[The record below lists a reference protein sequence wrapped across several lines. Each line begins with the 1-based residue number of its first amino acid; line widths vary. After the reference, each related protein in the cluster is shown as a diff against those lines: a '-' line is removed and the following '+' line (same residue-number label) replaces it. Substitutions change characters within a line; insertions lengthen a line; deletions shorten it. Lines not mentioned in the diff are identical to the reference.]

1 MQRKDNATCV
11 KQHVALTK
19 VLKRSKLDAL
29 LVQRNFDVSSFLH
42 SGLLFLRLLL
52 IIIYVIGFVD
62 ATTKAL
68 LLKAGPAVS
77 KEVERL
83 SSTCAY
89 DYFNA

>member
-1 MQRKDNATCV
+1 MHRKDNATCL

-19 VLKRSKLDAL
+19 VLKRSKLNAL
-29 LVQRNFDVSSFLH
+29 LVQQNFDVLSFLH
-42 SGLLFLRLLL
+42 SDLLFLSLLL
-52 IIIYVIGFVD
+52 IIYVIGFVD
-62 ATTKAL
+62 ATAKAL